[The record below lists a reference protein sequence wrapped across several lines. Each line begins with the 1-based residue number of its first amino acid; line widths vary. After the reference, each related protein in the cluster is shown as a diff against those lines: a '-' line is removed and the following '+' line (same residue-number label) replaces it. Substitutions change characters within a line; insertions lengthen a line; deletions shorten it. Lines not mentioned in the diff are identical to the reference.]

1 MPPGAPGSSVP
12 KGCGK
17 GAKGKGKG
25 KDKSGHKDDNADLHS
40 NMGGSAMNVKTEGP
54 PSAKAPRRPGA
65 AGAAS
70 ASTAS
75 PAGKTAPS
83 RAAEPRPYLTNSGVD
98 AYMDELTEAPSK
110 CGRNDC
116 PNTLAKAGDN
126 EEFRC
131 KEWGNYSFE
140 WKKVG
145 KEWREV
151 YFPAGPACWLC
162 GPVCNTFAFVGNPAA
177 VIDKCN
183 EDPSFAEVFVAAVRS
198 SQHRA
203 FFYSSD
209 VYRNQSHFTRAS
221 KRKRGLTAAEFEDLG
236 LQPVSNS

>member
-1 MPPGAPGSSVP
+1 
-12 KGCGK
+12 
-17 GAKGKGKG
+17 
-25 KDKSGHKDDNADLHS
+25 
-40 NMGGSAMNVKTEGP
+40 MNVKTEGP

-75 PAGKTAPS
+75 PAGKTAPN

-131 KEWGNYSFE
+131 KEWGGSSGNELAGTFSVHLFPTGPGFPKRRALTDRHSGLWGVSFE
-140 WKKVG
+140 GSGSRMSSLKVSECGALGAG
-145 KEWREV
+145 KER
-151 YFPAGPACWLC
+151 
-162 GPVCNTFAFVGNPAA
+162 
-177 VIDKCN
+177 
-183 EDPSFAEVFVAAVRS
+183 
-198 SQHRA
+198 
-203 FFYSSD
+203 
-209 VYRNQSHFTRAS
+209 
-221 KRKRGLTAAEFEDLG
+221 
-236 LQPVSNS
+236 